1 MNTDTRRL
9 PHRRA
14 LLVLP
19 LLLILMA
26 APVRAQGGVGLGG
39 QIGDPSGL
47 TLKLYNPGR
56 VSYDFLVAWDLDD
69 FFFLN
74 VHGLYERRLNTT
86 EDFRF
91 FYGPG
96 GFLGFRDRPRDED
109 DDAVLG
115 ISGTFGLGFY
125 IEQFEIFGQL
135 TPRLALV
142 PDTNGDLGGGIGVRF
157 YF

>member
-1 MNTDTRRL
+1 MNTDKRRNPL
-9 PHRRA
+9 RRA
-14 LLVLP
+14 LTLLGLLVL
-19 LLLILMA
+19 LA
-26 APVRAQGGVGLGG
+26 GTARAQGSIGLGG
-39 QIGDPSGL
+39 QLGDPSGL

-69 FFFLN
+69 FLFLN
-74 VHGLYERRLNTT
+74 VHGLYERRIDTT
-86 EDFRF
+86 EGDFRF

-96 GFLGFRDRPRDED
+96 GFIGFLDRPAGQD
-109 DDAVLG
+109 DDVVLG

-135 TPRLALV
+135 TPRLALI
-142 PDTNGDLGGGIGVRF
+142 PDTDGDLGGGLGVRF